1 MNQIR
6 IFLTAVMFYTRIPVP
21 KWVGYSKENLNKAT
35 GYFPLVGVVVGAVGG
50 GVFWLAQELLP
61 LPIAIILSMIATIL
75 LTGAFHE
82 DAISDFC
89 DGFGGGYTKEQILTI
104 MKDSRLGTYGA
115 IGLVM
120 TLLSRFVLLTNI
132 DPAKMVVVLV
142 AAHALSRLNAVG
154 LIFTSSYVREDA
166 SSKSKPI
173 GEKHNAATLILA
185 LVFGLIPLILLPW
198 KSSAFIILA
207 LLLTLFFFRRYIHKI
222 MGGYTGD
229 MLGALQQISE
239 LVFYLIYLMSFSLFQ

>member
-1 MNQIR
+1 
-6 IFLTAVMFYTRIPVP
+6 MFYTRIPVP

-120 TLLSRFVLLTNI
+120 TLLSRFVLLSNI
-132 DPAKMVVVLV
+132 DPAKMIVVLV
-142 AAHALSRLNAVG
+142 SGHALSRLNAVG

-173 GEKHNAATLILA
+173 GEKHNSATLVLA
-185 LVFGLIPLILLPW
+185 LIFGLIPLILLPW

-207 LLLTLFFFRRYIHKI
+207 LLFTLFFFRRYIHKI

-239 LVFYLIYLMSFSLFQ
+239 LVFYLVYLATVYEVGL